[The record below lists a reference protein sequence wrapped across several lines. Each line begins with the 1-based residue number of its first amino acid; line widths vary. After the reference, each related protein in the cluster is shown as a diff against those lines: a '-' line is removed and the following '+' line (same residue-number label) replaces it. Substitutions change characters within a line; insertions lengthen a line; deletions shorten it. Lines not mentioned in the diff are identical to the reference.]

1 MLTSNIATRQT
12 SCVVAWGE
20 VETSA
25 IHAPGITATR
35 WFRTAAAIFFVF
47 LWGSAFVPSKI
58 GVLASSPMWF
68 LVVRFAVS
76 GAVALAIAVASGAP
90 WPRGRRAWTLI
101 VLLGVLA
108 NAMYLGFTYE
118 ALRHLAA
125 GVGSVVTSTNP
136 LILAL
141 AAPVFLGEPLTKWKS
156 VGLLLGFAGVLAI
169 MIERSGSGTAR
180 PSDVALVFIATFA
193 SVASTIVFKKFLVEM
208 DVRMTTALQLFAA
221 SLAVL
226 PFAIAFEGA
235 PHATWGFPI
244 VASFVYLVVAL
255 SVGGSLLWFW
265 LLEQGEASRVTAYY
279 FLSPVFGLLVASFF
293 GEPLSIR
300 DLGGL
305 AAIAVGIAI
314 VQRA

>member
-1 MLTSNIATRQT
+1 M
-12 SCVVAWGE
+12 E
-20 VETSA
+20 VRA
-25 IHAPGITATR
+25 QG
-35 WFRTAAAIFFVF
+35 WFRNAAAIFFVF

-58 GVLASSPMWF
+58 GVLASSPLWF
-68 LVVRFAVS
+68 LVVRFLVS
-76 GAVALAIAVASGAP
+76 GALALAIARAAGAP

-136 LILAL
+136 LVLAIV
-141 AAPVFLGEPLTKWKS
+141 APAFLGEPLTRWKS
-156 VGLLLGFAGVLAI
+156 AGLLLGFGGVAAI
-169 MIERSGSGTAR
+169 MLARSGTGTAQPR
-180 PSDVALVFIATFA
+180 DVALVMIAVLA

-208 DVRMTTALQLFAA
+208 DLRMTTALQLFAA

-226 PFAIAFEGA
+226 PFAIGLEGA
-235 PHATWGFPI
+235 PHATWGVPL
-244 VASFVYLVVAL
+244 VASFVYLVLML

-265 LLEQGEASRVTAYY
+265 LLEQGEASRVSAFY
-279 FLSPVFGLLVASFF
+279 FLSPVFGLVVASFF
-293 GEPLSIR
+293 GEPLSVR

-305 AAIAVGIAI
+305 VAIAAGIAI
-314 VQRA
+314 VQRS

>member
-1 MLTSNIATRQT
+1 MEA
-12 SCVVAWGE
+12 
-20 VETSA
+20 SA
-25 IHAPGITATR
+25 GADRGITATR

-58 GVLASSPMWF
+58 GVLASSPLWF

-76 GAVALAIAVASGAP
+76 GAVALAIARALGAA

-101 VLLGVLA
+101 LLLGVLA

-125 GVGSVVTSTNP
+125 GIGSVVTSTNP

-141 AAPVFLGEPLTKWKS
+141 VAPALLGERLTPLKAA
-156 VGLLLGFAGVLAI
+156 GLLIGFVGVIAIVLA
-169 MIERSGSGTAR
+169 RTGTGTAEPR
-180 PSDVALVFIATFA
+180 DIGLCLIAVLA
-193 SVASTIVFKKFLVEM
+193 SVASTVVFKKFLVEM

-221 SLAVL
+221 SVALV
-226 PFAIAFEGA
+226 PFAIALEGA
-235 PHATWGFPI
+235 PHATWGVPI

-255 SVGGSLLWFW
+255 SVGGSFLWFW

-279 FLSPVFGLLVASFF
+279 FLSPVFGLLIASFF
-293 GEPLSIR
+293 GEALSIR

-305 AAIAVGIAI
+305 VAIAIGNSL
-314 VQRA
+314 VQRS

>member
-1 MLTSNIATRQT
+1 MEA
-12 SCVVAWGE
+12 
-20 VETSA
+20 SA
-25 IHAPGITATR
+25 GADRGITATR

-58 GVLASSPMWF
+58 GVLASSPLWF

-76 GAVALAIAVASGAP
+76 GAVALAIARALGAA

-101 VLLGVLA
+101 LLLGVLA

-125 GVGSVVTSTNP
+125 GIGSVVTSTNP

-141 AAPVFLGEPLTKWKS
+141 VAPALLGERLTPLKAA
-156 VGLLLGFAGVLAI
+156 GLLIGFVGVIAIVLA
-169 MIERSGSGTAR
+169 RTGTGTAEPR
-180 PSDVALVFIATFA
+180 DIGLCLIAVLA
-193 SVASTIVFKKFLVEM
+193 SVASTVVFKKFLVEM

-221 SLAVL
+221 SVALV
-226 PFAIAFEGA
+226 PFAIALEGA
-235 PHATWGFPI
+235 PHATWGVPI

-255 SVGGSLLWFW
+255 SVGGSFLWFW

-279 FLSPVFGLLVASFF
+279 FLSPVFGLLIASFF
-293 GEPLSIR
+293 GEALSIR

-305 AAIAVGIAI
+305 VAIAIGISL
-314 VQRA
+314 VQRS